1 MRLLFTLTLV
11 AAAALAGCAIIVA
24 PNDGDVSL
32 HTVFSK
38 DTVIGDGKVTTQQ
51 RPVSAGLTEFDMS
64 GPLQVELRV
73 GPAPSLQV
81 EGDSNLLPLIRT
93 ETSGPA
99 MRVWVQGSV
108 RTNNGLRIIYTTPQL
123 EQIRASG
130 SGRLVA
136 SGFNGAAL
144 TLTKSGSGE
153 SQLSGSV
160 GRLNMQLSGS
170 GSVNATALQSGNANL
185 ELSGSGRLDMGRVSA
200 DALNVKVRGSG
211 DLQASGAA
219 TNVNAR
225 VSGSGGV
232 NLMELAS
239 ERADLSTN
247 GSGDISARVKQS
259 LVATTNGSGSITVY
273 GDPAQRTI
281 SGKHVHVVSH
291 AGQPK

>member
-1 MRLLFTLTLV
+1 MRPLLTLTLV
-11 AAAALAGCAIIVA
+11 AAAALAGCAIVVA

-32 HTVFSK
+32 RTVFSK
-38 DTVIGDGKVTTQQ
+38 DSVVGDGKVALERRT
-51 RPVSAGLTEFDMS
+51 VAAGLTEFDMS

-81 EGDSNLLPLIRT
+81 EADSNLLPLIRT

-99 MRVWVQGSV
+99 MRVWVEGSV
-108 RTNNGLRIIYTTPQL
+108 RTNNSLRIIYTTPQL
-123 EQIRASG
+123 SQIRASG
-130 SGRLVA
+130 SGRLMA
-136 SGFNGAAL
+136 SGFSGGAL

-153 SQLSGSV
+153 SQLAGTV
-160 GRLNMQLSGS
+160 GILNMQLNGS

-185 ELSGSGRLDMGRVSA
+185 ELSGSGRLNMGQVSA

-225 VSGSGGV
+225 VYGSGDV
-232 NLMELAS
+232 NLMAVAS

-247 GSGDISARVKQS
+247 GSGDISARVKQA
-259 LVATTNGSGSITVY
+259 LVATTHGSGSITVY

-281 SGKHVHVVSH
+281 SGKHVHVVT
-291 AGQPK
+291 QDRKM